1 MVDPAFSRQ
10 RYEEDLAAARIRRR
24 RLLAPALAT
33 AALIGGGALLVWAL
47 GTQAGVTSTP
57 PSSVLDQASSQILEK
72 ATALAATQQKAVDHL
87 KAMQNELASSEA
99 ETKKLRQQLIEVT
112 GKLDAL
118 QSSIS
123 NMVARSSP

>member
-33 AALIGGGALLVWAL
+33 AALIGGGVSLAWAL
-47 GTQAGVTSTP
+47 GTQAGVTSP
-57 PSSVLDQASSQILEK
+57 PPASVFDQASSQILEK
-72 ATALAATQQKAVDHL
+72 TKALEATQQQTVDHL
-87 KAMQNELASSEA
+87 KAMQSELASSEA
-99 ETKKLRQQLIEVT
+99 ETKKLRQQLLDVT

>member
-24 RLLAPALAT
+24 RLLAPALAI

-57 PSSVLDQASSQILEK
+57 PSSVFDQASSQILEK
-72 ATALAATQQKAVDHL
+72 ATALAVTQQKAVDHL

>member
-10 RYEEDLAAARIRRR
+10 RYEEDLAAARLRRR
-24 RLLAPALAT
+24 RLLVPALAM
-33 AALIGGGALLVWAL
+33 AALIGGGVSLVWGL
-47 GTQAGVTSTP
+47 GTQAGMTSTP
-57 PSSVLDQASSQILEK
+57 PSSAFDQASSQILEK

-99 ETKKLRQQLIEVT
+99 ETKKLHQQLIEVT

-123 NMVARSSP
+123 NMEARSSP

>member
-10 RYEEDLAAARIRRR
+10 RYEEDLAAARLRRR
-24 RLLAPALAT
+24 RLRAPALAV
-33 AALIGGGALLVWAL
+33 AALIGGGVSLAWAL
-47 GTQAGVTSTP
+47 GAQVGVAGIS
-57 PSSVLDQASSQILEK
+57 PSPAFDRASSQILEK

-87 KAMQNELASSEA
+87 RAVQNELATSEA
-99 ETKKLRQQLIEVT
+99 ETKKLHQQLIEVT

-123 NMVARSSP
+123 NMTARSSP